1 MNTKDQVVKNSGV
14 GLKKLYMLSKV
25 AERKERVSSSMR
37 KNANEPNLGE
47 SDNTVVSGPGYSK
60 SPYEFGKEL
69 INRDSEFHRL
79 NDDLGEKQGKKSK
92 IIEDFINSANSSGTN
107 YDIFVTPF
115 TNGVI
120 NINSNESL
128 SENNINKAIGYIND
142 FVLRNPNL
150 WSRFHSKSH
159 ESAVKLIGYLR
170 SIDLSK
176 YNKGANGEREKVGE
190 PKQVTRRQ
198 TSSPNLSEITKLLI
212 KAGYKDQINTNAGWN
227 GLDAAFRNAVK
238 EYVEKIQNNDVN
250 LKDPWQ
256 WSDVAPQLRFPPDLS
271 GAESLVQRLI
281 ELKSKS
287 STPAAAPTQ
296 GQAPSQPK
304 PEAIDKGRV
313 VAGLEVM
320 FNNIAS
326 RAIKVDK
333 RGLDF
338 MRDSKNFRGVI
349 RGLGGPNSAAS
360 YCVEKAGFS
369 PEETRKIAEYS
380 NKTAQELATFANE
393 SSEMLKVYNL
403 FMSIKRDATRGFGRD
418 RRGFTEDSLA
428 RSVARLMSERKPSSE
443 SETPAA
449 ASAADDGLSTQASIM
464 RAIEIRKMAA
474 RKKLGI

>member
-1 MNTKDQVVKNSGV
+1 MNTKDRMVKNSGV

-25 AERKERVSSSMR
+25 AERKEVARDRLEKMAFVILPPILLVPATIAGLAALYGISTQILYPIFRDISGYFFSQQVS
-37 KNANEPNLGE
+37 KLEFE
-47 SDNTVVSGPGYSK
+47 K
-60 SPYEFGKEL
+60 SPG
-69 INRDSEFHRL
+69 
-79 NDDLGEKQGKKSK
+79 NDFFKKVMGIDIGAWVQTNDPENLSDFRAGSYNYIKAVNAYVKKLAEIAQEKNFNQSVP
-92 IIEDFINSANSSGTN
+92 SLSQHS
-107 YDIFVTPF
+107 
-115 TNGVI
+115 
-120 NINSNESL
+120 NSNGQQKDSFDWSL
-128 SENNINKAIGYIND
+128 YTGSNSDGQQTTRRE
-142 FVLRNPNL
+142 P
-150 WSRFHSKSH
+150 
-159 ESAVKLIGYLR
+159 SAVKR
-170 SIDLSK
+170 PKSSSPDLSK
-176 YNKGANGEREKVGE
+176 
-190 PKQVTRRQ
+190 
-198 TSSPNLSEITKLLI
+198 ITELLTT
-212 KAGYKDQINTNAGWN
+212 AGYGKDIIPNSGWN
-227 GLDAAFRNAVK
+227 GLDAAFRSAVADYLRSQGK
-238 EYVEKIQNNDVN
+238 PALNNG
-250 LKDPWQ
+250 WQ
-256 WSDVAPQLRFPPDLS
+256 WSNVAPGLGFVPNLS
-271 GAESLVQRLI
+271 GAEFLVQKLI
-281 ELKSKS
+281 ELKKNPG
-287 STPAAAPTQ
+287 TPAPETPAPAATPD
-296 GQAPSQPK
+296 APK
-304 PEAIDKGRV
+304 PEAIDKGKV

-333 RGLDF
+333 SGLDF

-349 RGLGGPNSAAS
+349 RGLGGPKSAAS